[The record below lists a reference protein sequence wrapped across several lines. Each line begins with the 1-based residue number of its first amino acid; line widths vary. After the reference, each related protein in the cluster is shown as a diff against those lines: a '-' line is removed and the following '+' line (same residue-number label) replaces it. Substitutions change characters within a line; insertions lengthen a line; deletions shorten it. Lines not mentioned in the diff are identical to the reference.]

1 MKVRWRE
8 RLETTKNA
16 RALNLHP
23 SLSRLLRLH
32 PPSFSLTPPPVA
44 SPGWKARVPPPPTHK
59 TLLLIQSVCVTRGR
73 DGVFRKLPPSAR
85 EEGAAA
91 ISKSTGA

>member
-32 PPSFSLTPPPVA
+32 PRGGKRE
-44 SPGWKARVPPPPTHK
+44 SPLPPTHK